1 MRRSDAPSHPMTIEE
16 EWDLRRQLV
25 GRKVLALIES
35 RRMSFAD
42 ASHVT
47 RLSKSGLYKIADGTS
62 DPSLS
67 SLYKIADFFGI
78 SVSDLL
84 PSRQEVNDAQK

>member
-1 MRRSDAPSHPMTIEE
+1 MRRSDAPSHPMTVEE

-42 ASHVT
+42 ASHAT
-47 RLSKSGLYKIADGTS
+47 SLSKTGLYKIVDGAS

-67 SLYKIADFFGI
+67 SLYKIADFFGV
-78 SVSDLL
+78 SVADLL
-84 PSRQEVNDAQK
+84 PSRQEVCDAE